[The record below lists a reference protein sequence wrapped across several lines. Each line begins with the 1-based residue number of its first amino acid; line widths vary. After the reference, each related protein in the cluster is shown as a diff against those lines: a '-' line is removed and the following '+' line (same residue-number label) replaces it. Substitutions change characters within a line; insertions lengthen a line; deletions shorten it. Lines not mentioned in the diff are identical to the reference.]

1 MYCNNNMIS
10 NKYEDFLLNNT
21 REEFVNVFTEIA
33 SQGFDA
39 LNPWLNN
46 VVVIDTEATG
56 LSYKDNDLIQI
67 AAARLQE
74 GCIKERFT
82 TFVNPGKT
90 IPPRISD
97 LTGIYD
103 RDIEGAP
110 NPNEACRK
118 LYEFIGSDPVIA
130 HNIDLDKALI
140 TRNPGGSQLG
150 KNLWIDSLD
159 VARVALPRL
168 KSHRLTDLV
177 KVFSCTPSTHRADAD
192 VSALSEVWPFLLCAI
207 SKLPVDF
214 LCFISEAFVHEK
226 WDSRQVFKH
235 FAQDQVKSEHLFGTL
250 DEKDLKREVKKRS
263 DAFDVR
269 TLFTT
274 WSANTNVV
282 PANHESVRDD
292 RAQESFSDVELLV
305 ENFFGDEGV
314 LSRAYAHYEQRPAQC
329 AMAKVVEDSFFDESH
344 VVIEA
349 GTGTGKSLAYLIP
362 SILKVS
368 NNGCKVGIATK
379 TNALL
384 DQLVSKDLPR
394 SLQAVGEILPKP
406 ITFAALKGFSHYPCT
421 LKIESFLKK
430 GKGLIAFDR
439 SQHCAPQ
446 FFSLLSFVMQG
457 QGDDLDA
464 LKIDN
469 KKLKKTDFCIQSH
482 ECIGKRCPYFK
493 SACSAIQAKKS
504 AQEADIVVTNQ
515 SMLLCNFETEGR
527 VFPEIGYWV
536 IDEAHNLEQE
546 ARKILSPSVSCETL
560 YKQIKELNEGD
571 GALIPRLT
579 TLDIRNLTGNTLIAQ
594 GLGKL
599 EKKAEVIEESLDGFN
614 KNLKA
619 LLEFAEQKQSKSYEM
634 VELWVNRGV
643 RETSK
648 YSTLADSAQDLYD
661 SLENFIKAGQ
671 EFVALCEDS
680 SSDSKDKQLKSCK
693 AELSSI
699 ILSLKLEQEALNEI
713 FFEKEENK
721 VFVASLYKHRNAKRD
736 RIQALVLDL
745 AGSRIVDFYNE
756 STSIV
761 FTSATLSVGGLLD
774 GFTASIGLNA
784 GEKPFASHCI
794 PSDYNFDEQMKVLVV
809 NDLPDFGNAH
819 YEERL
824 AELLRQIHI
833 AQEGSVLSLFTNKKE
848 MERIFQ
854 AIEKDLWDKDLP
866 LLCQKGGES
875 IKNLRDQFIKDK
887 RSSLMALKSFW
898 EGFDAPG
905 ETLQTVI
912 IPRLPFGRPD
922 DPLAKQREELDKNA
936 WWKYS
941 LPQAVIEMKQAAGR
955 LIRNRE
961 DKGVLILTDRRLTD
975 PQKRY
980 GSVFLQSL
988 PSKNIEVVSSDRLL
1002 QRLLSLS
1009 DASR

>member
-1 MYCNNNMIS
+1 MYCNNNIIS

-21 REEFVNVFTEIA
+21 HEEFVNLFAEIA
-33 SQGFDA
+33 SQGFD
-39 LNPWLNN
+39 LSNPWLNN

-74 GCIKERFT
+74 GFIKERFA
-82 TFVNPGKT
+82 TFVNPGKE

-97 LTGIYD
+97 LTGIHN

-110 NPNEACRK
+110 NPSEACRK
-118 LYEFIGSDPVIA
+118 LYEFIGSDPIIA
-130 HNIDLDKALI
+130 HNIDLDKALV

-192 VSALSEVWPFLLCAI
+192 VSALSEVWPFLLCAV

-226 WDSRQVFKH
+226 WDSRQVFKY
-235 FAQDQVKSEHLFGTL
+235 FAQEQVKCEHLFGTL
-250 DEKDLKREVKKRS
+250 DEKDLRLEIKKRS
-263 DAFDVR
+263 DGFDAR
-269 TLFTT
+269 ALFTT
-274 WSANTNVV
+274 WNSSANVFPVNREGSQDVQ
-282 PANHESVRDD
+282 AHK
-292 RAQESFSDVELLV
+292 SFSDVELSA
-305 ENFFGDEGV
+305 EGFFGDNGI
-314 LSRAYAHYEQRPAQC
+314 LSKSYTYYEQRPAQYT
-329 AMAKVVEDSFFDESH
+329 MAKVVEESFFDESH
-344 VVIEA
+344 AVIEA

-368 NNGCKVGIATK
+368 SDGCKVGIATK

-394 SLQAVGEILPKP
+394 SLQVVGEVLPKSL
-406 ITFAALKGFSHYPCT
+406 TFASLKGFSHYPCT

-430 GKGLIAFDR
+430 GKGFVIFDH

-457 QGDDLDA
+457 QSDDLDA
-464 LKIDN
+464 LKVDN

-493 SACSAIQAKKS
+493 SACSAIQAKKN

-527 VFPEIGYWV
+527 VFPEISYWV

-560 YKQIKELNEGD
+560 YKQLKELNEGE
-571 GALIPRLT
+571 GALISRLT
-579 TLDIRNLTGNTLIAQ
+579 ALDIRNLTGNTLIAR
-594 GLGKL
+594 GLRKL
-599 EKKAEVIEESLDGFN
+599 EKTAEVIEESLDGFN

-634 VELWVNRGV
+634 IELWVNRGV
-643 RETSK
+643 RETNK
-648 YSTLADSAQDLYD
+648 YSILMNSAQELYD
-661 SLENFIKAGQ
+661 SLESFIKAGQ
-671 EFVALCEDS
+671 EFVALCENS
-680 SSDSKDKQLKSCK
+680 SNDSKNKQLKSFN

-699 ILSLKLEQEALNEI
+699 ILSFKLEQEALNDI
-713 FFEKEENK
+713 FFEKEDNR
-721 VFVASLYKHRNAKRD
+721 VFVASLYKHRNVKKD
-736 RIQALVLDL
+736 KIQALVLDL

-761 FTSATLSVGGLLD
+761 CTSATLSVGGLLD
-774 GFTASIGLNA
+774 GFAASVGLSA
-784 GEKPFASHCI
+784 GEKPFTSHCI
-794 PSDYNFDEQMKVLVV
+794 PSDYNFDKQMKVLVV

-824 AELLRQIHI
+824 AELLRKIHI
-833 AQEGSVLSLFTNKKE
+833 VQEGSVLSLFTNKKE

-922 DPLAKQREELDKNA
+922 DPLARQREELDKNA

-955 LIRNRE
+955 LVRSRE

-1002 QRLLSLS
+1002 QTLSSLP
-1009 DASR
+1009 DVLK